1 MHDSTSPALVRY
13 SFLATVAL
21 VVGIVLVRSLD
32 PNEFNWDYGQRE
44 NLLFIVLVPY
54 LFSAAARIADRPLS
68 AALAA

>member
-68 AALAA
+68 APLAA